1 MTLKDSK
8 IDSALIIN
16 GKILKRTIPDP
27 NKIKDGINNIILAII
42 LSPIKFWT
50 NTDCDWE
57 ICHISNNAIKR
68 EPTSK

>member
-1 MTLKDSK
+1 MFELLPICQRLNTIQEGTIGETTRKDSK

-42 LSPIKFWT
+42 LSPIKF
-50 NTDCDWE
+50 
-57 ICHISNNAIKR
+57 
-68 EPTSK
+68 